1 MADFFMAK
9 KAPSSKNAPLP
20 LTKRFSL
27 KKENLM
33 DGYKKSVTFTQRH
46 PFPAFFISL
55 GILLFII
62 ILGSVVFKTKPQ
74 EEVVRSQVKEVEV
87 FRFGQSPTI
96 AVQGQVSKSGV
107 VKVVAQ
113 TPGIVNAIHITEG
126 SQISKGKTLIGL
138 SSNYQGGNAFSLQR
152 QLAGLQYQNT
162 KDTYDTQKEILIK
175 QRDLINKQSDNSDE
189 LKRITQ
195 SSIDETQS
203 LVDLNTT
210 ILDKVRGDI
219 SSLESTNTNGVNDQA
234 ILGLQQLQ
242 AQIQG
247 GTNQLQSMLRSNKY
261 QIDEDKPIQDMEDIN
276 KDIAI
281 KQLEI
286 QEKALKLGLDIAGVQ
301 LKLAK
306 VQESMMFPASPLAST
321 VQKIHVKLGDSVT
334 PGTPLVTLAGNSGTI
349 IVDAKVTQKTAVSIS
364 TGTVAKLEVNG
375 TIIEASP
382 AFVSTE
388 ATSGQL
394 YSVIFYIDEKY
405 QDLFTDEAFIHV
417 TIPVGI
423 TNTSVSFIPVDSVF
437 QTQEEAYVFV
447 VNGDKAQ
454 SKKVVLGEIVGG
466 YVLVESGLNSSEAI
480 ILNRT
485 IAEGET
491 VRAKN

>member
-1 MADFFMAK
+1 MAK
-9 KAPSSKNAPLP
+9 KAPNTKKRRFSSPQ
-20 LTKRFSL
+20 RVSL
-27 KKENLM
+27 KKINPM
-33 DGYKKSVTFTQRH
+33 NGYRKSVAFAQKH

-87 FRFGQSPTI
+87 FRLGHFPTI
-96 AVQGQVSKSGV
+96 TIQGQVSKSGV
-107 VKVVAQ
+107 LKVVAQ
-113 TPGIVNAIHITEG
+113 TPGIVSAIHTTEG
-126 SQISKGKTLIGL
+126 SQVSKGKTLISL

-152 QLAGLQYQNT
+152 QLAGLQYQNI

-189 LKRITQ
+189 LKKITQ

-219 SSLESTNTNGVNDQA
+219 SNLESSNSNGVNDQA

-247 GTNQLQSMLRSNKY
+247 GTNQLQSLLRSNKY

-276 KDIAI
+276 KDMAL

-306 VQESMMFPASPLAST
+306 VQESTMFPASPLAAT
-321 VQKIHVKLGDSVT
+321 VQKIHVKLGDNVA
-334 PGTPLVTLAGNSGTI
+334 PGTPLVTLAGNSGVI
-349 IVDAKVTQKTAVSIS
+349 IVDAKVTQKTAASIS
-364 TGTVAKLEVNG
+364 AGTTAKLDVNG
-375 TIIEASP
+375 TIIETSP
-382 AFVSTE
+382 SFVSTE

-394 YSVIFYIDEKY
+394 YSVIFYIEEKY
-405 QDLFTDEAFIHV
+405 QHLFTDEAFIQV

-423 TNTSVSFIPVDSVF
+423 ANSNASFIPVDSVF

-447 VNGDKAQ
+447 VNGNKAE
-454 SKKVVLGEIVGG
+454 SKKVVLGEIIGG
-466 YVLVESGLNSSEAI
+466 YVLVESGLNPSETI

-485 IAEGET
+485 IAEGEA
-491 VRAKN
+491 VRTKN